1 MAIQE
6 SHLRKS
12 IQIAHP
18 VRMSL
23 ILTLQRG
30 REEESQLGFSIRTIK
45 NNICNLQSEESVPSI
60 SSNFLKVIL
69 ESCNDICNKKTLV
82 TLWVYSKQS
91 TDQGFS

>member
-6 SHLRKS
+6 LYLRKS

-23 ILTLQRG
+23 ILILQKG
-30 REEESQLGFSIRTIK
+30 REEEFQLGFYIRTIK
-45 NNICNLQSEESVPSI
+45 NNICDLYLEESVPSI
-60 SSNFLKVIL
+60 SSKILKVIL
-69 ESCNDICNKKTLV
+69 ESCNDMCNRKTLV
-82 TLWVYSKQS
+82 ILWVYSKQS